1 MSLLTAPKTV
11 KWPFLVGDALLL
23 GLAWFF
29 YTQAAL
35 PFNGVTLLACVACV
49 AIGAVL
55 GITPFIMDYR
65 TEVRLTESSELA
77 SAVDQIK
84 GLGTIAAAVA
94 SATGKWQ
101 SVHEHA
107 TEAVKSARQVSE
119 QMSAEMKAFMEFFE
133 KAQTSERQHLSLEV
147 DKLKRAESDW
157 LGVLVHILDHVFA
170 LHSAA
175 LRSGQQ
181 KTIDQLTHF
190 QLAVRDVARRVGL
203 TPLEVETGAPFD
215 AAKHQLPNGGDVPE
229 GARVAA
235 TLATGFSFRGQMIR
249 PAMVQLEQAVAPEST
264 GEPHANTDA
273 SGAASPDRTG
283 EQELGL

>member
-11 KWPFLVGDALLL
+11 KWPFFVGDALLI

-29 YTQAAL
+29 YTQARL

-49 AIGAVL
+49 ALGAIL
-55 GITPFIMDYR
+55 GIAPFIMDYR
-65 TEVRLTESSELA
+65 TEVRLTESTELA
-77 SAVDQIK
+77 STVDQIK
-84 GLGTIAAAVA
+84 GLETIAAAVA

-101 SVHEHA
+101 GVHEHA
-107 TEAVKSARQVSE
+107 TDAVKSARQVSE
-119 QMSAEMKAFMEFFE
+119 QMSAEMKSFMEFLE
-133 KAQTSERQHLSLEV
+133 KAQSSERQHLTLEV

-157 LGVLVHILDHVFA
+157 LSVLVRILDHVFA

-203 TPLEVETGAPFD
+203 TPFEVEAGAEFD
-215 AAKHQLPNGGDVPE
+215 STRHQLPNGGEVPE
-229 GARVAA
+229 GARVGA
-235 TLATGFSFRGQMIR
+235 TMATGFNFRGQMIR
-249 PAMVQLEQAVAPEST
+249 PALVALEGAADATQSHVQP
-264 GEPHANTDA
+264 GEPHTPGEDTAT
-273 SGAASPDRTG
+273 
-283 EQELGL
+283 EQELSL